1 MKTFRDF
8 LSEISYHKTG
18 RISYTGENP
27 SVPLGK
33 YKGKYKKVQRL
44 PVSKSVKK
52 GDVLRKQQIS
62 LRKRHHNIGEI
73 DPDLEKNVISK
84 ELKRDIEKGLSK
96 LTDREAE
103 VLRYR
108 FGLEGKKEHSIAGIS
123 KKYKRS
129 TTRIRQIEI
138 TALKKLRH
146 PSISKYL
153 KPYIESVKDLEYQ
166 WKTLSNY

>member
-8 LSEISYHKTG
+8 LSEG
-18 RISYTGENP
+18 RKRYTGENP

-52 GDVLRKQQIS
+52 GDVLRTQRVS
-62 LRKRHHNIGEI
+62 LSKRHHNIGEI
-73 DPDLEKNVISK
+73 DPNLEKNVISK
-84 ELKRDIEKGLSK
+84 ELKKAIEKGLSK
-96 LTDREAE
+96 LTDREAG

-108 FGLEGKKEHSIAGIS
+108 FGLKGGKEHSIADIS

-129 TTRIRQIEI
+129 TTRIRQIEW
-138 TALKKLRH
+138 TALKKLRSS
-146 PSISKYL
+146 SISKYL
-153 KPYIESVKDLEYQ
+153 KPFVESIKEI
-166 WKTLSNY
+166 K